1 MFGQQQ
7 SWQQEKR
14 TDIYHP
20 HSPAVGIKER
30 GVAYSEIDRA
40 WANDVEVKFRKEV
53 DEAGFE
59 KWKKKRVRGEE
70 ELNRE
75 LCENGHVGLQ
85 AVSSMSRCSTV
96 VKLEKSRR
104 KSMRKKCA
112 TTTKKVCQQFFQREN
127 LFKMFVQNVCTKCL
141 HNIPRI
147 SYGLLQGPRSEN
159 LTSSMLRLPLSN
171 D

>member
-1 MFGQQQ
+1 MGWEHRIFFRPLPEAGKVFGQQQ

-104 KSMRKKCA
+104 KEGSNECFGPSDGRA
-112 TTTKKVCQQFFQREN
+112 TNSHEINFLLLGKPTS
-127 LFKMFVQNVCTKCL
+127 L
-141 HNIPRI
+141 HASQDAEI
-147 SYGLLQGPRSEN
+147 S
-159 LTSSMLRLPLSN
+159 
-171 D
+171 